1 MRLFSVTTAV
11 CVSLLSAACAAGC
24 WYRADLLRSDAD
36 WLLERSKAQA
46 SEYASSF
53 NDSLATQQLETFAR
67 RRVVMERAV
76 LWQRGE
82 SLGILFAVLAAA
94 CAWVLSLL
102 RRLNG
107 ELDEASQGLEPE
119 PVKATAV
126 PVPVRATVRPS
137 RT

>member
-11 CVSLLSAACAAGC
+11 CVSLLSAVCAAGC

-53 NDSLATQQLETFAR
+53 NDSLATQQLETFAKR
-67 RRVVMERAV
+67 RAVMERAH

-102 RRLNG
+102 RRLDG

-119 PVKATAV
+119 PVKASA
-126 PVPVRATVRPS
+126 PLPVRASVRPS

>member
-53 NDSLATQQLETFAR
+53 NDSLATQQLETFAKR
-67 RRVVMERAV
+67 RAVMERAQ

-94 CAWVLSLL
+94 CAWVLGLL
-102 RRLNG
+102 CRLNG

-119 PVKATAV
+119 PVKAPA
-126 PVPVRATVRPS
+126 PVPVRASVRPS